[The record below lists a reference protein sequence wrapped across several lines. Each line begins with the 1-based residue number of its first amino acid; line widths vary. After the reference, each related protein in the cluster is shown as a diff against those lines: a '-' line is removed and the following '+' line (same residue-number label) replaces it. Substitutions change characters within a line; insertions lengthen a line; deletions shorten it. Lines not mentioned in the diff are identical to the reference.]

1 MENFISQD
9 LTTGLFFS
17 LFFGVGLVGFFIFLV
32 FWLTNQ
38 PNLEIK

>member
-1 MENFISQD
+1 MENLINQE
-9 LTTGLFFS
+9 LTTGLFFT

-38 PNLEIK
+38 PSKLEI